1 MESIKQRVLEGD
13 EITFSND
20 VDMLEIR
27 RSGIRGSDDI
37 VLEFNGKCIKSSTFN
52 RVFKEFKHLV
62 SFHEMSE
69 V

>member
-27 RSGIRGSDDI
+27 RSGVRGSDDI
-37 VLEFNGKCIKSSTFN
+37 VLEFNGKL
-52 RVFKEFKHLV
+52 VFMK
-62 SFHEMSE
+62 
-69 V
+69 